1 MRDTYLIMKTATI
14 ADLRNHFP
22 KVFRWIEE
30 GETVNLT
37 KRGKIV
43 AQLVP
48 KSPEPPRVIKMPDFE
63 AIQREV
69 FGEDYQSRML
79 SREDMEFILDRGER

>member
-1 MRDTYLIMKTATI
+1 MKTATI

-30 GETVNLT
+30 GESVNLT

-48 KSPEPPRVIKMPDFE
+48 KSAEPAGPVKWPDFQ

-69 FGEDYQSRML
+69 FGEDLESRKL
-79 SREDMEFILDRGER
+79 SKEDMEFILDRGDR

>member
-1 MRDTYLIMKTATI
+1 MMKTATI

-30 GETVNLT
+30 GESVNLT
-37 KRGKIV
+37 KRGKVV
-43 AQLVP
+43 AQLIP
-48 KSPEPPRVIKMPDFE
+48 KRPEPPKKVEWPDFE

-69 FGEDYQSRML
+69 FGENYKERFFDKNIVL
-79 SREDMEFILDRGER
+79 EERESYDR

>member
-1 MRDTYLIMKTATI
+1 MRDTYLIMKTATV

-22 KVFRWIEE
+22 KVFQWIEE
-30 GETVNLT
+30 GESVNVT
-37 KRGKIV
+37 RRGKIV

-48 KSPEPPRVIKMPDFE
+48 KSPEPPRKVKMPDFE

-69 FGEDYQSRML
+69 FGPDYKSRLL
-79 SREDMEFILDRGER
+79 SMGDIEFILDRGDR